1 MKIRLGGLRVRVEG
15 LRGSDPGILRVWHI
29 QLGLRCAL
37 SGLESGWAAEFGVV
51 FSFFHAVV
59 FIVTRLLAIK
69 A

>member
-15 LRGSDPGILRVWHI
+15 LRGSDSGILRVWHI

-37 SGLESGWAAEFGVV
+37 NSLESGWTVEFNVV

-59 FIVTRLLAIK
+59 FIVTRLFVIK